1 MHVQPLLRRRWPCG
15 PLDASRRIRKL
26 CFVTLVLGVG
36 GAAAIMIGCGGGSST
51 GEDAMHKG
59 HSVPHP
65 ASQPE
70 AGTYDSTGDQP
81 VQLPSTVGGWQLKDE
96 HRIITA
102 KTIFDYMDG
111 AGELYIGYRFKQLE
125 VHEYTSKGT
134 DNILVELYWMASSDD
149 AFGLLSGDWGGE
161 AVSLQ
166 RPVAA
171 ATPPEAATW
180 PHALYGAGLLRLW
193 SDNLYARV
201 LSQTDTEASKKAV
214 LEIGR
219 AITAGRRA
227 TPAPRLAV
235 MMPGHIGS
243 NFALRR
249 DRLCFFRSYLV
260 LNSVYFLSSS
270 NILDLGLGAE
280 AAIASYEAGGPG
292 TGKSQVRLLIVR
304 YPDTGSGRGALGGF
318 IRTYLPEKNAKVP
331 AVPGGDRDT
340 IRIEDG
346 WTGYSLS
353 GSFLA
358 LVFECPT
365 REMADTFL
373 NRAMKIAGDMEGSHE
388 R

>member
-1 MHVQPLLRRRWPCG
+1 MHQ
-15 PLDASRRIRKL
+15 
-26 CFVTLVLGVG
+26 
-36 GAAAIMIGCGGGSST
+36 
-51 GEDAMHKG
+51 G
-59 HSVPHP
+59 HSVPRP
-65 ASQPE
+65 ASQP
-70 AGTYDSTGDQP
+70 AADRHDSADQP
-81 VQLPSTVGGWQLKDE
+81 VRLPSTVGGWKLQDE
-96 HRIITA
+96 RRIITS

-125 VHEYTSKGT
+125 VREYTSKGT

-171 ATPPEAATW
+171 ATPPGAATW

-201 LSQTDTEASKKAV
+201 LSQTDTDASKEAV

-219 AITAGRRA
+219 AITAGRRE
-227 TPAPRLAV
+227 TPAPHLAI
-235 MMPGHIGS
+235 MMPRHVGS
-243 NFALRR
+243 TFTLQR

-280 AAIASYEAGGPG
+280 AAIASYKAGGPG
-292 TGKSQVRLLIVR
+292 TRKFPVRLLIVR
-304 YPDTGSGRGALGGF
+304 YPDAGSGRKALGHF
-318 IRTYLPEKNAKVP
+318 ILTYLPEKNAEVP
-331 AVPGGDRDT
+331 AAPSGDHDT
-340 IRIEDG
+340 IKIEDG

-353 GSFLA
+353 GAFLA
-358 LVFECPT
+358 LAFQCPT
-365 REMADTFL
+365 RDIADTFL
-373 NRAMKIAGDMEGSHE
+373 NEAMKIAGDMEGSHE

>member
-1 MHVQPLLRRRWPCG
+1 VSING
-15 PLDASRRIRKL
+15 
-26 CFVTLVLGVG
+26 FGT
-36 GAAAIMIGCGGGSST
+36 GSGS
-51 GEDAMHKG
+51 GEDAMHRG
-59 HSVPHP
+59 HSAPRP
-65 ASQPE
+65 TSQP
-70 AGTYDSTGDQP
+70 AADRHDSADQP
-81 VQLPSTVGGWQLKDE
+81 VTLPSTVGSWKLKDE
-96 HRIITA
+96 RRIITS
-102 KTIFDYMDG
+102 KTIFDYIDG

-161 AVSLQ
+161 AVSLKG
-166 RPVAA
+166 PVAA
-171 ATPPEAATW
+171 AAPPRAGTW
-180 PHALYGAGLLRLW
+180 PRALYGAGLLRLW

-201 LSQTDTEASKKAV
+201 LSQTDTDASKKVV

-219 AITAGRRA
+219 AITAGRRE
-227 TPAPRLAV
+227 TPAPRLAI
-235 MMPGHIGS
+235 MMPGRIGS
-243 NFALRR
+243 TFTLQR

-280 AAIASYEAGGPG
+280 AAIASYRAGGPG
-292 TGKSQVRLLIVR
+292 TRKSPVRLLIVR
-304 YPDTGSGRGALGGF
+304 YPDAGSGRKALGHF
-318 IRTYLPEKNAKVP
+318 IRTYLPEKNVKAP
-331 AVPGGDRDT
+331 ASPGGDRDT

-353 GSFLA
+353 GAFLA

-365 REMADTFL
+365 RDIADTFL
-373 NRAMKIAGDMEGSHE
+373 NQALKMAGDMEGAHE